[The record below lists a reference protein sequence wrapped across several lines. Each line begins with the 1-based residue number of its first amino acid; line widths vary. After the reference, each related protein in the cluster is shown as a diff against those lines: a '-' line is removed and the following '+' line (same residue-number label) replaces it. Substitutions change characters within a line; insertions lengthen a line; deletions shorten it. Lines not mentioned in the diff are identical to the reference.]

1 MVYRPDTGEVIWS
14 NESFLQLAGV
24 REHLFE
30 IRVGDAVPN
39 LSSRWLLEGKQ
50 ESPERVEMNG
60 RRYRVFGSLV
70 RAAGKGA
77 GQSLLATTYWVDT
90 TAGDEAREK
99 VDGHPPGHRH
109 FDRGQL

>member
-39 LSSRWLLEGKQ
+39 PVSYTHLDVYKRQ
-50 ESPERVEMNG
+50 MIPCP
-60 RRYRVFGSLV
+60 GS
-70 RAAGKGA
+70 
-77 GQSLLATTYWVDT
+77 
-90 TAGDEAREK
+90 
-99 VDGHPPGHRH
+99 
-109 FDRGQL
+109 